1 MITAL
6 DPLEQTVTEP
16 NIAEFVC
23 NAIARPRPTIT
34 WYTDD
39 GMSRA
44 LLVSSVNATIM
55 EQETGDRELTSTLAI
70 SPTTPSDATD
80 YVCVA
85 ENVVDT
91 DEMNAMLTVHGKPAC
106 MCVLYNK
113 RLNVSAYFST
123 QLLHFSYAVTP
134 IVTSVYP
141 EVGQMNYT
149 VNETDTVTF
158 ECSATGIPPPTITW
172 LRNGMELNDMT
183 DSRVTVGDPMEM
195 DFTRDNDGETVSIVT
210 RTLNLINTT
219 DGDSGTYT
227 CMATN
232 DADPGSDTMDFDLI
246 VQSKLIIDHI
256 GVHTVQ
262 NI

>member
-1 MITAL
+1 M
-6 DPLEQTVTEP
+6 
-16 NIAEFVC
+16 
-23 NAIARPRPTIT
+23 
-34 WYTDD
+34 D
-39 GMSRA
+39 GSND
-44 LLVSSVNATIM
+44 VTIM
-55 EQETGDRELTSTLAI
+55 EQENGNRELISTLAI
-70 SPTTPSDATD
+70 SPTAPSDATD

-134 IVTSVYP
+134 MVTSVYP

-210 RTLNLINTT
+210 RTLNLMNTT
-219 DGDSGTYT
+219 DGDSGMYT

-246 VQSKLIIDHI
+246 VQSKLIIDH
-256 GVHTVQ
+256 
-262 NI
+262 NNY